1 MVKQDLRSE
10 NIDTFSLFKKALKEL
25 VESDS
30 FLFARNARR
39 EAFSCRMAQH
49 LNRYFGNEWY
59 IDAAIDG
66 SDLLIWDRQGNIP
79 LSLFIAED
87 YVSSVQKD
95 KARLFHLSMKP
106 ALTLALSLLEGKDY
120 MLIYRFEKEYIDYM
134 HVYPDHEYQDTVLK
148 RCLIKEDDDKNPT
161 LFRIKKKKATSS

>member
-1 MVKQDLRSE
+1 MVKEDLRSE

-30 FLFARNARR
+30 FLFARKERR

-49 LNRYFGNEWY
+49 LNKYFGYGWY

-66 SDLLIWDRQGNIP
+66 SDLLVWDRQGNIP
-79 LSLFIAED
+79 LALFIAKD
-87 YVSSVQKD
+87 YVTAAQKD
-95 KARLFHLSMKP
+95 RARLFHLTAKP

-134 HVYPDHEYQDTVLK
+134 HIYPDQDYQDTVLK
-148 RCLIKEDDDKNPT
+148 RCLIKDDDDKDPT
-161 LFRIKKKKATSS
+161 LFKIRRKRTISS